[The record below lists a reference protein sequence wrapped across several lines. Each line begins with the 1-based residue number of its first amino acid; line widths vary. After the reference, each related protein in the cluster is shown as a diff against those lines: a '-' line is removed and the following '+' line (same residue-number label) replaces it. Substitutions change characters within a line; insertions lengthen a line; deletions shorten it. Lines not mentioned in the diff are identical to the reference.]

1 MYLLDTNAWIGYL
14 KGRPAIVERV
24 QREPKLAISTISLG
38 ELYYGARKSQRV
50 EANLRRIDV
59 LRSEV
64 EVYEVNGMA
73 AELYGLIRADLERQ
87 GSPIAPNDLW
97 IAAIARAN
105 DAVLVSHNVG
115 EFSRVVG
122 LRLEDW
128 EAAGS

>member
-1 MYLLDTNAWIGYL
+1 MYLLDTDAWIGYL
-14 KGRPAIVERV
+14 KGRAAIVERV
-24 QREPKLAISTISLG
+24 RREANLAISTISLG
-38 ELYYGARKSQRV
+38 ELYWGARKSQRV
-50 EANLRRIDV
+50 EANLRRIEV

-73 AELYGLIRADLERQ
+73 AEVYGLIRADLERQ
-87 GSPIAPNDLW
+87 GTPIGPNDLW

-105 DAVLVSHNVG
+105 DAVLVSHNVR

-128 EAAGS
+128 ETTGS